1 MHIIKPVET
10 KIRGFEFNKKELAN
24 EWRLVTKSYVIYEL
38 RLPSMDHFGIIDK
51 NKEICWV
58 ETQTK

>member
-51 NKEICWV
+51 NKEIC
-58 ETQTK
+58 